1 MNSMV
6 AITIEYAL
14 EKKGNLSLI
23 EAEPSKEKTA
33 LGLHFLL
40 SAAEKDEPVLYLSLE
55 CNEEILMTRLLPIA
69 SGIGREK
76 ILAGDL
82 TEEERNILMQSKAD
96 IATYPITIENMTA
109 PSISEVTA
117 LIKKLHDEGKA
128 DIAIIDYLC
137 LMNAEGKNI
146 LQELKALAERLS
158 IAVIAL
164 EQIPRGSGEVNIDSP
179 YIDNLCCLKREGN
192 EAMLADL
199 KENKAIELY
208 YDPQTA
214 KFSVVR

>member
-1 MNSMV
+1 MNRMD
-6 AITIEYAL
+6 AITMEYAL

-23 EAEPSKEKTA
+23 ESEPSKGKTA

-109 PSISEVTA
+109 SSISEVTA
-117 LIKKLHDEGKA
+117 LIKRLHDEGKA
-128 DIAIIDYLC
+128 DITIIDYLR
-137 LMNAEGKNI
+137 LIDPEGKNV